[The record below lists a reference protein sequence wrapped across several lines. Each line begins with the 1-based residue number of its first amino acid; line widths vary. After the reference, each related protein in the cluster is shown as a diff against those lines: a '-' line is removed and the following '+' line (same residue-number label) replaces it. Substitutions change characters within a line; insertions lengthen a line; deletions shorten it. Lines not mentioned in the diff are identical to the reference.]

1 MTMDLT
7 AALRRVTQAKDSL
20 RRTLK
25 HVQTDATTAITA
37 LDQGR
42 MPFTSIIGVGPLG
55 SQNPFQVTAEYQ
67 QLRGALDVAHAL
79 GATEEQMLNALAAA
93 DD

>member
-1 MTMDLT
+1 MTMDLNT
-7 AALRRVTQAKDSL
+7 ALRHITQRKDSL

-25 HVQTDATTAITA
+25 HVEDDAKTAVVA

-67 QLRGALDVAHAL
+67 QLRGALDVAYAL
-79 GATEEQMLNALAAA
+79 GATEEQMLNALAA
-93 DD
+93 DDN